1 MSEKQLELYNTISKL
16 PDSLYEKVIDYI
28 KYLEFSIED
37 IGAPEDLKI
46 KDRDDLIT
54 KLKESTKDTDKEEW
68 VDFDSV
74 FEEVDSIFEEQGE
87 NKLNEYEVRFSPKS
101 KEDIKDIVGYIKDR
115 FKEPLIA
122 KRYMN
127 LFKDEINKLALFPK
141 KFIAI
146 DEEKIKVPGIRKFA
160 IKNYIVFYRV
170 IEEKRIVSIE
180 RILYGASDWE
190 KWL

>member
-54 KLKESTKDTDKEEW
+54 KLKESIKDTDKEEW

-74 FEEVDSIFEEQGE
+74 FEEVDSIFEE
-87 NKLNEYEVRFSPKS
+87 
-101 KEDIKDIVGYIKDR
+101 
-115 FKEPLIA
+115 
-122 KRYMN
+122 
-127 LFKDEINKLALFPK
+127 
-141 KFIAI
+141 
-146 DEEKIKVPGIRKFA
+146 
-160 IKNYIVFYRV
+160 
-170 IEEKRIVSIE
+170 
-180 RILYGASDWE
+180 
-190 KWL
+190 